1 MTAST
6 LNLSSLPHTGEDAPT
21 NARTT
26 SLAEILVVIPVYN
39 EEATIADVIGKLQSL
54 GLSRIR
60 VVDNGSR
67 DRSAEIARSAGAE
80 VVSETIPGYGRACW
94 RGLQE
99 IPEGIEWILF
109 CDGDGSD
116 AVEELPRFFTRCD
129 RYDFILG
136 NRGAT
141 RQGRENLT
149 PVQHFGNRLA
159 TFLIKLGWGY
169 GYRDLGPLRMIRKF
183 ALEAIQ
189 MQDRG
194 FGWTVEM
201 QVKAIEQRLQICELP
216 VSYYPRQGG
225 KSKISGTISGSFK
238 AGTIILSTL
247 GKLFLERITPPQ
259 FVLLWA
265 SVLLLAIGTVLIL
278 PYGDFRQVEA
288 VPKFWAGIGVMS
300 AGFVLSWG
308 LRSLKLTWF
317 WGVAIALRLLLLFMY
332 PGDDIWRYLWEGH
345 IQNIGFNPYDL
356 APEAA
361 ELIPHR
367 TDWWELINLKHFSA
381 IYPPITQYGFRIL
394 AAISPSVILF
404 KLGFIIPD
412 LLICWLLSR
421 KFGFLKTII
430 YAWNPLILYS
440 FAGGGHYDSW
450 FVLPLVAAWL
460 LFDSETEEKNY
471 LGTALLLGLSIAV
484 KWTSLP
490 ILSFVVW
497 QALQRKGILKAIA
510 VFACGLLPLAVTGI
524 PFCISGDRCP
534 LLPYSS
540 GNAEFIVN
548 GRSAEFLPHFLQR
561 LGFPLADNSSLLIPL
576 LAIGLIMLW
585 RIKNFRV
592 FVETYF
598 FTLFVFSPVIHAWYF
613 SWLVPFTAASRNL
626 GTKLVSLSAFVYFI
640 LPYRMALGIDD
651 WWMSEWQRL
660 LLWLPFVG
668 GWIWS
673 VAIANSGDRK
683 YKND

>member
-6 LNLSSLPHTGEDAPT
+6 FNLSSLPRIERDTPA
-21 NARTT
+21 NARTL
-26 SLAEILVVIPVYN
+26 SLNEILVIIPVCN
-39 EEATIADVIGKLQSL
+39 EEATIADVIGKLQSV
-54 GLSRIR
+54 GLRRIR

-67 DRSAEIARSAGAE
+67 DRSGEIARSVGAE
-80 VVSETIPGYGRACW
+80 VVCEPIPGYGRACW

-116 AVEELPRFFTRCD
+116 AVEELPRFLARCD

-136 NRGAT
+136 DRGAT

-169 GYRDLGPLRMIRKF
+169 GYRDLGPLRLIRKS

-201 QVKAIEQRLQICELP
+201 QVKAIEHRLQICELP

-225 KSKISGTISGSFK
+225 RSKISGTISGSFK

-265 SVLLLAIGTVLIL
+265 SVLLLAIGTVLML
-278 PYGDFRQVEA
+278 PYGDFQQVEA
-288 VPKFWAGIGVMS
+288 VPKFWVGIGVMS

-308 LRSLKLTWF
+308 LRSLRLTWF

-345 IQNIGFNPYDL
+345 LQNIGFNPYDL

-361 ELIPHR
+361 ELIPYR

-421 KFGFLKTII
+421 QFGTVQTLI

-460 LFDSETEEKNY
+460 LFDSEEKEKNY
-471 LGTALLLGLSIAV
+471 LGTALLLGLSIAI

-490 ILSFVVW
+490 ILSFVIW
-497 QALQRKGILKAIA
+497 QALKRKGIKKAIA
-510 VFACGLLPLAVTGI
+510 VLGCGVMPLIVAGI
-524 PFCISGDRCP
+524 PFCWGGDRCP

-540 GNAEFIVN
+540 GNADFIIR
-548 GRSAEFLPHFLQR
+548 GRSAELLPYLLQR
-561 LGFPLADNSSLLIPL
+561 WGLISADNSSLAIPL
-576 LAIGLIMLW
+576 LAIGLVMLW
-585 RIKNFRV
+585 KIKNFRV

-598 FTLFVFSPVIHAWYF
+598 FTLFVFSPVIHAWYL
-613 SWLVPFTAASRNL
+613 SWLVPFAVASRNM
-626 GTKLVSLSAFVYFI
+626 GTKLVSLSVFIYFI
-640 LPYRMALGIDD
+640 LPYRTALGIND
-651 WWMSEWQRL
+651 WWMNEWQRL
-660 LLWLPFVG
+660 FLWLPFVG

-673 VAIANSGDRK
+673 IMVVKEREPTVSE
-683 YKND
+683 